1 MEWSAGT
8 GMGEETKYYLAGGSS
23 PLTSKLMVSGR
34 FDQFDTSDTKA
45 PVYYRISD
53 RSAVNALNF

>member
-1 MEWSAGT
+1 
-8 GMGEETKYYLAGGSS
+8 MGEETKYYLAGGSS

-45 PVYYRISD
+45 PVYHRISD